1 MKSNRWIKFGTL
13 AGIAIASVALL
24 GGSIIVSNSPGGFN
38 AGLIRSVGAG
48 DTPGGLLR
56 LGSSVPCDSLDPA
69 QTFDPWCAV
78 VHRTFS
84 RNLMSF
90 AGKPGDQGLIVVPD
104 LVSDLPVTNS
114 EKTSWTFILRPDVFW
129 NDGSP
134 VTSTD
139 VKYSIQRLY
148 DDSLQSPIAL
158 DTLCLLSTC
167 NAGKP
172 VYKGPYLA
180 PTEDLPAI
188 VTPDE
193 QTIIFNLNR
202 SFYEFSRL
210 LASPQFAPI
219 QMARDISL
227 RAAGATYAS
236 NPASNGPFVLT
247 IDQPDLQYS
256 FTKNDRWTQKSDGI
270 RIPKVDSMSWKVFP
284 DADSTDQA
292 LLAGEIDVKLNYGL
306 APIARDATLIEKSQR
321 SLIDNPEMSFVNF
334 LVVNPGVPPLDRAP
348 CRDAIFYALDKV
360 DLQNVRGGSAT
371 AAIAHSLSPPTV
383 LGFDNS
389 YNPYPSGSDETG
401 NIKSARQSLAQCGY
415 PDGFQVKM
423 AYVAIGIGK
432 EIFLSAQKSL
442 ARVGIVVDPVEYAN
456 FAEYF
461 TTGLGSPETMTSQ
474 GIGLAST
481 GWGPDYSSAL
491 SFWSPL
497 VDGRKIKPSSNQN
510 FAELNLDAI
519 NSQLDKLE
527 AAESPAEAARFNREI
542 ERLVMQEAVYLP
554 YAVDR
559 IVLYRPSSLTN
570 VYVQIALGN
579 QYDLVNIGK
588 QEKLPKK

>member
-1 MKSNRWIKFGTL
+1 MKSNRWIKYATL
-13 AGIAIASVALL
+13 AAVATLGAALL

-38 AGLIRSVGAG
+38 AGLTRVVGSG

-56 LGSSVPCDSLDPA
+56 LGSSAPCDSLDPA

-90 AGKPGDQGLIVVPD
+90 AGKPGDKGLVVVPD
-104 LVSDLPVTNS
+104 LVADLPVTNADKS
-114 EKTSWTFILRPDVFW
+114 VWTFKLRTDVFW
-129 NDGSP
+129 SDGYP

-139 VKYSIQRLY
+139 VKYSIQRLF

-158 DTLCLLSTC
+158 DTLCLLSACT
-167 NAGKP
+167 AGSP
-172 VYKGPYLA
+172 DYKGPYVS
-180 PTEDLPAI
+180 PTEDLISI

-193 QTIIFNLNR
+193 STITFNLNR

-210 LASPQFAPI
+210 LATPQFAPI
-219 QMARDISL
+219 QMSRDLSL
-227 RAAGATYAS
+227 RAAGSVYSA

-247 IDQPDLQYS
+247 IDQPGAQFS
-256 FTKNDRWTQKSDGI
+256 FTKNALWTQASDGI

-284 DADSTDQA
+284 DVDSTDQA
-292 LLAGEIDVKLNYGL
+292 LLFGEIDVKLNYGL
-306 APIARDATLIEKSQR
+306 APTARDATLVDKSER
-321 SLIDNPEMSFVNF
+321 THIDNPEMSFVNF
-334 LVVNPGVPPLDRAP
+334 LVVNPSIPPLDRAP
-348 CRDAIFYALDKV
+348 CRDAIFYALDKS
-360 DLQNVRGGSAT
+360 DLQKIRGGSAS
-371 AAIAHSLSPPTV
+371 AAIAFALSPPTI
-383 LGFDNS
+383 LGYDSS

-401 NIKSARQSLAQCGY
+401 NIRRARQSLAQCGY
-415 PDGFQVKM
+415 PDGFQLKM

-432 EIFLSAQKSL
+432 DIFLSVQKSL
-442 ARVGIVVDPVEYAN
+442 ARIGVVVDPVEYAN

-461 TTGLGSPETMTSQ
+461 TTGLGSPETMSSQ

-491 SFWSPL
+491 SFWAPL
-497 VDGRKIKPSSNQN
+497 IDGRKIKPSSNLN
-510 FAELNLDAI
+510 FAELNLDEL
-519 NSQLDKLE
+519 NLLLDNLE
-527 AAESPAEAARFNREI
+527 AAELPDELAQLNRKI
-542 ERLVMQEAVYLP
+542 EELVMQEAVYLP

-559 IVLYRPSSLTN
+559 IVLYRPSALTDI
-570 VYVQIALGN
+570 YVQIALGN

-588 QEKLPKK
+588 QEVIQ

>member
-1 MKSNRWIKFGTL
+1 MKSNPWKKVGTFTVV
-13 AGIAIASVALL
+13 AIASVALL
-24 GGSIIVSNSPGGFN
+24 GGSIIVVNSPGGFN
-38 AGLIRSVGAG
+38 AGLTRTVGSG
-48 DTPGGLLR
+48 DSPGGLLR
-56 LGSSVPCDSLDPA
+56 IGSSSPCDSLDPA

-90 AGKPGDQGLIVVPD
+90 AGKPGDQGLVVVPD
-104 LVSDLPVTNS
+104 LASDLPVTNS
-114 EKTSWTFILRPDVFW
+114 DKTSWTFKIRSDARW
-129 NDGSP
+129 NDGSA

-139 VKYSIQRLY
+139 IKYSIQRLF

-158 DTLCLLSTC
+158 DTLCLLSPC
-167 NAGKP
+167 SAGKP
-172 VYKGPYLA
+172 DYKGPYAA
-180 PTEDLPAI
+180 PTEDLTSI

-193 QTIIFNLNR
+193 STITFNLNR

-210 LASPQFAPI
+210 LATPQFAPI
-219 QMARDISL
+219 QMSRDISL
-227 RAAGATYAS
+227 RAAGSTYAS

-247 IDQPDLQYS
+247 IDQADLQYS
-256 FTKNDRWTQKSDGI
+256 FTKNDRWSQESDGI
-270 RIPKVDSMSWKVFP
+270 RIPKVDAMSWKIFP

-292 LLAGEIDVKLNYGL
+292 LVNGEIDVKLNYGL
-306 APIARDATLIEKSQR
+306 SPTARDATLAQESQR

-334 LVVNPGVPPLDRAP
+334 IVVNPSIPPLDRAP
-348 CRDAIFYALDKV
+348 CRDAVFYALDKV

-371 AAIAHSLSPPTV
+371 AAIAHSMSPPTI
-383 LGFDNS
+383 LGHDDS

-401 NIKSARQSLAQCGY
+401 NIRKARDSLAQCGY

-432 EIFLSAQKSL
+432 DIFLSVQKSL
-442 ARVGIVVDPVEYAN
+442 ARVGIVVDPVEFAN
-456 FAEYF
+456 FSEYF
-461 TTGLGSPETMTSQ
+461 TTGLGSPETMNAQ

-491 SFWSPL
+491 SFWAPL
-497 VDGRKIKPSSNQN
+497 IDGRKIKPSSNQN
-510 FAELNLDAI
+510 FAGINLDEI
-519 NSQLDKLE
+519 NVLLDALE
-527 AAESPAEAARFNREI
+527 ASETPIEAARLNRKI
-542 ERLVMQEAVYLP
+542 EELVMQEAVYLP

-559 IVLYRPSSLTN
+559 IVLYRPSSLTDI
-570 VYVQIALGN
+570 YVQIALGN

-588 QEKLPKK
+588 RDISE

>member
-1 MKSNRWIKFGTL
+1 MKSNPLKKFGTL
-13 AGIAIASVALL
+13 VAVVVASVALL
-24 GGSIIVSNSPGGFN
+24 GGSIIVTNSPGGFN
-38 AGLIRSVGAG
+38 AGLTRSVGSG
-48 DTPGGLLR
+48 DSPGGLLR
-56 LGSSVPCDSLDPA
+56 LGSSAPCDSLDPA

-84 RNLMSF
+84 RNLMAF
-90 AGKPGDQGLIVVPD
+90 AGKPGEQGLMVVPD
-104 LVSDLPVTNS
+104 LAIDVPVSNK
-114 EKTSWTFILRPDVFW
+114 EKTSWTFKLSPDALW
-129 NDGSP
+129 NDGAA
-134 VTSTD
+134 VTSSD

-158 DTLCLLSTC
+158 DTLCLMSACT
-167 NAGKP
+167 AGKP
-172 VYKGPYLA
+172 DYKGPYAA

-193 QTIIFNLNR
+193 STIIFNLNR
-202 SFYEFSRL
+202 SFFEFPRL
-210 LASPQFAPI
+210 LATPQFAPI

-227 RAAGATYAS
+227 RASGATYAS
-236 NPASNGPFVLT
+236 NPASNGPFVIT
-247 IDQPDLQYS
+247 IDQADLQYS
-256 FTKNDRWTQKSDGI
+256 FTKNERWTQTSDGI
-270 RIPKVDSMSWKVFP
+270 RIPKVDAMSWKVFP
-284 DADSTDQA
+284 DAESTDQA
-292 LLAGEIDVKLNYGL
+292 LLNGEIDVKLNYGL
-306 APIARDATLIEKSQR
+306 SPTARDATLAESSQR

-334 LVVNPGVPPLDRAP
+334 LVVNPSVPPLDRAP

-371 AAIAHSLSPPTV
+371 AAIAHSLSPSTI
-383 LGFDNS
+383 LGHDNS

-401 NIKSARQSLAQCGY
+401 NIRKARASLAQCGY
-415 PDGFQVKM
+415 PDGFQLKM

-432 EIFLSAQKSL
+432 EIFISVQKSL

-461 TTGLGSPETMTSQ
+461 TTGLGSPETMAAQ
-474 GIGLAST
+474 EIGMAST
-481 GWGPDYSSAL
+481 GWGPDYSSAY
-491 SFWSPL
+491 SFWAPL

-510 FAELNLDAI
+510 FAELNLDEVNAL
-519 NSQLDKLE
+519 LDSLE
-527 AAESPAEAARFNREI
+527 AAETLVEAAAINREI
-542 ERLVMQEAVYLP
+542 EKIIMQEAVYLP

-559 IVLYRPSSLTN
+559 IVLYRPEALTD

-588 QEKLPKK
+588 RDITP

>member
-1 MKSNRWIKFGTL
+1 MKSNRWAKFGTL
-13 AGIAIASVALL
+13 AVIVLASVALL
-24 GGSIIVSNSPGGFN
+24 GGSIIVTNSSGDFN
-38 AGLIRSVGAG
+38 AGLTRSVGEG

-69 QTFDPWCAV
+69 RTFDPWCAV

-84 RNLMSF
+84 RNLMAF
-90 AGKPGDQGLIVVPD
+90 AGKPGDQGLVVVPD
-104 LVSDLPVTNS
+104 LVSDVPVTN
-114 EKTSWTFILRPDVFW
+114 EDKTSWTFQLRSDVFW

-134 VTSTD
+134 VTSND

-167 NAGKP
+167 SAGKP
-172 VYKGPYLA
+172 DYKGPYA
-180 PTEDLPAI
+180 SPTEDLVSI

-193 QTIIFNLNR
+193 RTIIFNLSR

-210 LASPQFAPI
+210 LATPQFAPI

-227 RAAGATYAS
+227 RAAGSTYAM

-256 FTKNDRWTQKSDGI
+256 LTKNEYWTQESDGV

-292 LLAGEIDVKLNYGL
+292 LLSGEIDVKLNYGL
-306 APIARDATLIEKSQR
+306 SPTARDSTLADAAQR
-321 SLIDNPEMSFVNF
+321 TLIDNPEMSFVNF
-334 LVVNPGVPPLDRAP
+334 LVINPAVPPLDRAP

-371 AAIAHSLSPPTV
+371 AAIAHSLSPPTI

-401 NIKSARQSLAQCGY
+401 NIRKARESLAQCGY
-415 PDGFQVKM
+415 PDGFQLKM

-432 EIFLSAQKSL
+432 EIFLSVQKSL

-461 TTGLGSPETMTSQ
+461 TTGLGSPETMSTQ

-491 SFWSPL
+491 SFWAPL

-510 FAELNLDAI
+510 FAELNIDEI
-519 NSQLDKLE
+519 NLLLDKLE
-527 AAESPAEAARFNREI
+527 ASESVTETARLNQEI
-542 ERLVMQEAVYLP
+542 EKLLMSEAVYLP

-559 IVLYRPSSLTN
+559 IVLYRPAALTDI
-570 VYVQIALGN
+570 YVQIALGN

-588 QEKLPKK
+588 QEKLQ